1 MEAITIV
8 SILATIFGSLMSIA
22 HFPQAYRIWKRKSSK
37 DVSAIS
43 YSLFTAGTIVWTV
56 YGIMLK
62 QWPVTISYSIG
73 LVGCFSV
80 VFMLIRYRK

>member
-1 MEAITIV
+1 MDTLTIV

-37 DVSAIS
+37 DVSVIT

-73 LVGCFSV
+73 LVGCFTV